1 MDNLNRL
8 GHLTRLPHLG
18 LIRFAGPDAVAF
30 LQGQL
35 SNDTRRLL
43 AGQGLL
49 AAWSTPQGRVL
60 AVLTLL
66 PHSSG
71 IIALLPADLLAPTL
85 EGLRKYVLR
94 SKVRIEDLSGEFAV
108 LGGWGGTAASAGY
121 SEVDDIGSAPVAG
134 DAERRWIIGSRTAL
148 DRPGIAVGE
157 AAASAW
163 RLADIRSGL
172 PQIYAVTRELF
183 VAQMLNLDLIDGIS
197 FTKGCFTGQEI
208 IARTQHLGRIKR
220 RMFRLGLPPGAWS
233 VGQAVRLD
241 DGRTGRLLEVGPAGE
256 TGESQEALAVLT
268 LDPVGGEPV
277 GGIPDGEELERAA
290 LAAVTLPL
298 PYAWPPALGS
308 HDAPH

>member
-8 GHLTRLPHLG
+8 RDSTRLPHLG
-18 LIRFAGPDAVAF
+18 LIRFAGPDAATF

-35 SNDTRRLL
+35 SNDTRRLA
-43 AGQGLL
+43 AGQCLL

-71 IIALLPADLLAPTL
+71 IIALLPKDLLVPTI

-108 LGGWGGTAASAGY
+108 LGGWGGTAGSAGY
-121 SEVDDIGSAPVAG
+121 SEVDDIGTAPVTG
-134 DAERRWIIGSRTAL
+134 DPERRWFIGSRTAL
-148 DRPGIAVGE
+148 DRPGIADGE
-157 AAASAW
+157 TAASAW
-163 RLADIRSGL
+163 RLADIRAGL
-172 PQIYAVTRELF
+172 PQIYAVTRDLF
-183 VAQMLNLDLIDGIS
+183 VAQMLNLDLVDGIS

-220 RMFRLGLPPGAWS
+220 RMFRLRLPPGVWS

-241 DGRTGRLLEVGPAGE
+241 DGRAGRLLELGPAGE
-256 TGESQEALAVLT
+256 SGEAQEALAVLN

-277 GGIPDGEELERAA
+277 GATAHGEELEPAA
-290 LAAVTLPL
+290 IAAVTLPL
-298 PYAWPPALGS
+298 PYVWRAA
-308 HDAPH
+308 